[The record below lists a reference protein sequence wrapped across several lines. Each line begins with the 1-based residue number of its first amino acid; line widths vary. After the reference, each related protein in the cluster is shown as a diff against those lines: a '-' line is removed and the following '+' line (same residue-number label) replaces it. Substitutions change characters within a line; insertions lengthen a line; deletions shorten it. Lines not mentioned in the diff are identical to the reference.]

1 MNIDADAK
9 PGDNIDFEAMS
20 HQLDSGSSDDD
31 STVRNVRQLTDARRA
46 QAIRDADTKF
56 AVTEIRLQA
65 AAGEILSGIQEN
77 ESSKDH
83 SDEILFGDKALSECS
98 PCKEAAP
105 LTAMDSSH
113 VACS

>member
-1 MNIDADAK
+1 MT
-9 PGDNIDFEAMS
+9 E
-20 HQLDSGSSDDD
+20 
-31 STVRNVRQLTDARRA
+31 ARRA
-46 QAIRDADTKF
+46 QAIREADTKF
-56 AVTEIRLQA
+56 AVTEIRVQA

-105 LTAMDSSH
+105 LTAMERKVLDNAIDE
-113 VACS
+113 VL